1 MLKLYKFDFEG
12 CLHAGRYLYPVL
24 WPVKKVH
31 FPSKLLRDA
40 WVLKQNN
47 YYYLMWIALILIIV
61 KYLMQRNIG
70 CCTNNVFICTCNYI
84 L

>member
-40 WVLKQNN
+40 LVLTQAK
-47 YYYLMWIALILIIV
+47 
-61 KYLMQRNIG
+61 
-70 CCTNNVFICTCNYI
+70 
-84 L
+84 